1 MASVSI
7 LGSIVSVALGAA
19 LGPWGPPLTAPST
32 TSAVDAEAH
41 HREVEAWQ
49 KARDARLRSDTG
61 WLTLVALHWLHPGS
75 NSFGTA
81 ADNELVLPSGSGA
94 PAHAGTF
101 RLDGGRIAVEAAPGT
116 TLTLGGQAITA
127 RALRSDA
134 GGTQPDVL
142 ALGSLTLQIIE
153 RQGRL
158 AVRVK
163 DKNSEVL
170 RGFKGLTYYP
180 IDPRYRVV
188 ARYTPHPGPRTISVP
203 NVLGGSEELPTPG
216 TATFELG
223 GKTHHL
229 DPVIEEPGD
238 RQLFFIFRDQTAG
251 KTTYGAGRFLY
262 ADPPAD
268 LTRPGAMVLD
278 FNKAY
283 SPPCAFTPYAT
294 CPLPP
299 PQNRLPL
306 PVEAG
311 ERYQGATHGAR
322 EVPNR

>member
-1 MASVSI
+1 MALVSI
-7 LGSIVSVALGAA
+7 FASLFSVALGAA
-19 LGPWGPPLTAPST
+19 LGPWVPPMTTPST
-32 TSAVDAEAH
+32 PSVLDPAAH
-41 HREVEAWQ
+41 RREVEAWQ
-49 KARDARLRSDTG
+49 RARDARLRSDTG
-61 WLTLVALHWLHPGS
+61 WLTLVALHWLHPG
-75 NSFGTA
+75 NNTFGTA
-81 ADNELVLPSGSGA
+81 ADNELVLPVGSGA

-101 RLDGGRIAVEAAPGT
+101 RLDGGRIAVEATPGAA
-116 TLTLGGQAITA
+116 LTLGGQPISA
-127 RALRSDA
+127 RALRTDA
-134 GGTQPDVL
+134 GGAQPDVL
-142 ALGSLTLQIIE
+142 AVGSLTLQIIE

-170 RGFKGLTYYP
+170 RTFTGLAYYP

-188 ARYTPHPGPRTISVP
+188 ARYTPHPAPRTIRVP

-262 ADPPAD
+262 AEPPAD
-268 LTRPGAMVLD
+268 LARPGTMVLD

-299 PQNRLPL
+299 PQNRLPI

-311 ERYQGATHGAR
+311 ERHQGVAHGAPPGPKR
-322 EVPNR
+322 